1 MRSDRLPALAALRAF
16 EAVAR
21 HASFTRAAEELGVTQ
36 GAVSYQVRE
45 LEAELG
51 LALFRREGRGVRA
64 TEAAE
69 RLLPSFR
76 RALGEIADAIAAVAP
91 AGAEPKLTVALSTY
105 FAAHWLSKRLGGFS
119 QRHPAIRIRLQHP
132 EFSAFA
138 ADEVDMAIRWARA
151 DWKVADLVAEFLF
164 EASIAPVCSPA
175 LRDGPPRLV
184 EPGDIPRHT
193 LLRDEVTR
201 EAWAAWWSLAGIAR
215 PIPAR
220 EVTINDPNV
229 YIQAAI
235 DGQGIALADDLVAD
249 DVALGRLV
257 EPFDIRLGGYG
268 YFLVYPRDRPLKPAA
283 RAFRDWIAEEI
294 RTGPQARRASP
305 LAPRRR
311 KDG

>member
-1 MRSDRLPALAALRAF
+1 MKAARIPGLAAVRAF

-21 HASFTRAAEELGVTQ
+21 HTSFTRAAAELGVTQ
-36 GAVSYQVRE
+36 GAISYQIRA

-51 LALFRREGRGVRA
+51 LALFRREGRGIRT

-69 RLLPSFR
+69 RVLPAFR
-76 RALGEIADAIAAVAP
+76 RALAEIADAVAAVAP
-91 AGAEPKLTVALSTY
+91 ADEEPRLTVALSTY

-119 QRHPAIRIRLQHP
+119 QRHPAVRIRLQHP

-138 ADEVDMAIRWARA
+138 GDEVDMAIRWARA
-151 DWKVADLVAEFLF
+151 DWNEPELRTELMFQ
-164 EASIAPVCSPA
+164 SPISPVCSPA
-175 LRDGPPRLV
+175 LRDGPPRLKA
-184 EPGDIPRHT
+184 PADIPRHT
-193 LLRDEVTR
+193 LLRDEITR
-201 EAWAAWWSLAGIAR
+201 EAWAAWWKLAGIAQ

-257 EPFDIRLGGYG
+257 EPFALRLGGYG
-268 YFLVYPRDRPLKPAA
+268 YFLVHPRDKPLRAAA
-283 RAFRDWIAEEI
+283 RAFRDWILGEV
-294 RTGPQARRASP
+294 RQAAAPERAGRV
-305 LAPRRR
+305 RRR
-311 KDG
+311 R